1 MNMRRSLWADR
12 LWVLSLASLLGG
24 AGPCP
29 GQAPP
34 EPPVAALPGQPVQVS
49 AQAVPP
55 AGAAADVMA
64 VEKATRLSQMY
75 SVEEP
80 ETIQIFLGESHK
92 LSVVGVQKVVISD
105 PEIVEVV
112 PVTTEVLVL
121 NAKKPGSTI
130 ITLFEESGERQVR
143 VLVAHNDLALAARV
157 KTAIGYP
164 DVNVLIA
171 EENIVLEGEVE
182 DQDERNRAV
191 SIASAFLSAVRPTS
205 AQTKGAA
212 NVYNTTQ
219 FPAGDSTGEGD
230 VSDATSYTQPTPDG
244 ILDFLRIRNQKQ
256 IRLRVV
262 VVALTK
268 EGSKDFGLR
277 FGDEVTY
284 GVSYIENI
292 PGPGAGAQWL
302 GDQVRALTHGTVAP
316 QGSDA
321 AYTVSLRTLET
332 TGNAK
337 ILAKPVLVTLDGAEA
352 SFLAGGKVILSTS
365 SIIGGLFQT
374 TTQTE
379 EFGVKVFFRPKIMPN
394 GNINLFVTPKVS
406 EVPVEFADGSFRID
420 SRNTRNNVEVRSGDT
435 IVLSGLF
442 RVDESLNEIKFPW
455 LADIPI
461 LGYLFKNTIRGKRF
475 SEVMFLVTPDI
486 VANPGYAAVD
496 GTMETELGETK
507 ALLQRGRAFG
517 TANPEMASKGPRF
530 EPRTY
535 AAAMP
540 MTLAEAERDA
550 RIARGQAGAYTIE
563 EIPLEAASAKPK
575 AVTRKVT
582 TKKVSPA
589 APAARAAAPPPQPA
603 PAAVVKA
610 NPPAKTEPAPPPA
623 VGTIQP
629 IPMADALPPV
639 VPAAPSAETAPAT
652 MPAPSAES
660 PLNNLP
666 RPTAPTLRP
675 R

>member
-1 MNMRRSLWADR
+1 MRADR
-12 LWVLSLASLLGG
+12 LWAIPYAHFLCLAAALGQ
-24 AGPCP
+24 PVP
-29 GQAPP
+29 VPP
-34 EPPVAALPGQPVQVS
+34 NAALPAEPVNVT
-49 AQAVPP
+49 
-55 AGAAADVMA
+55 AAAPAPGAGVDVVPA
-64 VEKATRLSQMY
+64 DKATRMAQIY
-75 SVEEP
+75 AVEEP
-80 ETIQIFLGESHK
+80 ESIQIFLGESHK
-92 LSVVGVQKVVISD
+92 LSVGGVQKVVISD

-130 ITLFEESGERQVR
+130 ITLFEQSGERQIR
-143 VLVAHNDLALAARV
+143 ILVAHNDLALAARV

-191 SIASAFLSAVRPTS
+191 SIASAFLSAVRPTA
-205 AQTKGAA
+205 AQTTGAA

-219 FPAGDSTGEGD
+219 FPAGDCTTEGD
-230 VSDATSYTQPTPDG
+230 VSDATSYTQPTPEG
-244 ILDFLRIRNQKQ
+244 ILDFLRVRNQKQ
-256 IRLRVV
+256 VRLKVV

-284 GVSYIENI
+284 GIAYIENI
-292 PGPGAGAQWL
+292 PGPGMGRQWL
-302 GDQVRALTHGTVAP
+302 GDQIRNLTHGTVAP
-316 QGSDA
+316 EGSDA
-321 AYTVSLRTLET
+321 AYTVTLRTLET
-332 TGNAK
+332 SGDAK

-365 SIIGGLFQT
+365 AIVGGIFQT

-406 EVPVEFADGSFRID
+406 EIPVEFADGSFRID
-420 SRNTRNNVEVRSGDT
+420 SRNTRNNVEVRPGDT

-442 RVDESLNEIKFPW
+442 RVDESLTQTKFPW

-461 LGYLFKNTIRGKRF
+461 LGYLFKSTARGNRF

-486 VANPGYAAVD
+486 VASPGYAAID
-496 GTMETELGETK
+496 GTLETEMGETK
-507 ALLQRGRAFG
+507 ALLQRARVFG

-550 RIARGQAGAYTIE
+550 RIARDQSGPYTIE
-563 EIPLEAASAKPK
+563 EIPMEPAAAKSK
-575 AVTRKVT
+575 GTARRAT
-582 TKKVSPA
+582 TKKAPAATSSKPAAQPAA
-589 APAARAAAPPPQPA
+589 APAPASATPAVAQPLAEPPP
-603 PAAVVKA
+603 V
-610 NPPAKTEPAPPPA
+610 
-623 VGTIQP
+623 VGTIQSV
-629 IPMADALPPV
+629 PMPDAEPMPATGAAAPGTPSAQV
-639 VPAAPSAETAPAT
+639 SPTVAPVPAP
-652 MPAPSAES
+652 ES
-660 PLNNLP
+660 QLNNLP

>member
-1 MNMRRSLWADR
+1 MRTQRSTRVSRR
-12 LWVLSLASLLGG
+12 LALPLACALAG
-24 AGPCP
+24 APVVGLC
-29 GQAPP
+29 QLTS
-34 EPPVAALPGQPVQVS
+34 EPPRAALPAQPVQPV
-49 AQAVPP
+49 AQPDPQVLGTTVQVAPP
-55 AGAAADVMA
+55 DKPTQTYPV
-64 VEKATRLSQMY
+64 V
-75 SVEEP
+75 EP
-80 ETIQIFLGESHK
+80 ETVQIFLGESHK
-92 LSVVGVQKVVISD
+92 LSVAGVQKVVISD

-121 NAKKPGSTI
+121 NAKKPGTTI
-130 ITLFEESGERQVR
+130 ITLFEQSGERQVR
-143 VLVAHNDLALAARV
+143 VLVAHNDLALAMRV
-157 KTAIGYP
+157 KSAIGYP
-164 DVNVLIA
+164 NVNVLIA
-171 EENIVLEGEVE
+171 EENIILEGEVE

-191 SIASAFLSAVRPTS
+191 SIASAFLSAVRPS
-205 AQTKGAA
+205 QAKSSGAA

-219 FPAGDSTGEGD
+219 FPAGDNTTEGD
-230 VSDATSYTQPTPDG
+230 VSDATSYTQPTPEG
-244 ILDFLRIRNQKQ
+244 ILDFMRIRNQKQ
-256 IRLRVV
+256 VRLRVV

-284 GVSYIENI
+284 GISYIENI
-292 PGPGAGAQWL
+292 PGPGAGGQWL
-302 GDQVRALTHGTVAP
+302 SDQVRSLTHGTVAP

-332 TGNAK
+332 SGDAK

-365 SIIGGLFQT
+365 SIIGGIFQT

-442 RVDESLNEIKFPW
+442 RVDESLNQNKFPW
-455 LADIPI
+455 LADIPV
-461 LGYLFKNTIRGKRF
+461 LGYLFKNTIRGHRF

-486 VANPGYAAVD
+486 VQSPAYAAVD
-496 GTMETELGETK
+496 ATMETEMGETK
-507 ALLQRGRAFG
+507 ALLQRERAFG
-517 TANPEMASKGPRF
+517 TANPDMASKGPRF

-535 AAAMP
+535 AAAAP

-550 RIARGQAGAYTIE
+550 RIARGQSGPYTIE
-563 EIPLEAASAKPK
+563 EIPVEQ
-575 AVTRKVT
+575 
-582 TKKVSPA
+582 A
-589 APAARAAAPPPQPA
+589 APKRAPAPKKATVAKKAAPPPA
-603 PAAVVKA
+603 PAA
-610 NPPAKTEPAPPPA
+610 PPAEALPAAVAPAAPVPA

-629 IPMADALPPV
+629 IPMADVPPAPVPPAQV
-639 VPAAPSAETAPAT
+639 VPSSGAAPAPSAET
-652 MPAPSAES
+652 